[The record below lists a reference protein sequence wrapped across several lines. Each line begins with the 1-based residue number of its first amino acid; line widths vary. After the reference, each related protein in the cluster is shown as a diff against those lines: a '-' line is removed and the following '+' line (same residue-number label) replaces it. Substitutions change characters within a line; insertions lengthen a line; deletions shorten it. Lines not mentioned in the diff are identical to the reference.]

1 MDGHG
6 LWNKGKS
13 FSGGIVQACKYDVL
27 FLFTFSS
34 IIVSILYIF
43 VFYFCIFSVVC
54 IRCMCAS
61 YIICLSCSDS
71 AIDSLNMLVVMFL
84 QD

>member
-43 VFYFCIFSVVC
+43 VFYFCISSLLCAYVVC
-54 IRCMCAS
+54 VRLI
-61 YIICLSCSDS
+61 LFV
-71 AIDSLNMLVVMFL
+71 SLVLILLLTV
-84 QD
+84 